1 MTRKPIAS
9 PRTRIAAGAVV
20 LVGAAAAYGLKAPPG
35 PSTYK
40 TLMLIGVLIGLSAVP
55 RFDKL
60 NFASLPAGGRALI
73 GVAMAVGIV
82 AGVGALILL
91 LGYGFKGA

>member
-1 MTRKPIAS
+1 
-9 PRTRIAAGAVV
+9 
-20 LVGAAAAYGLKAPPG
+20 
-35 PSTYK
+35 
-40 TLMLIGVLIGLSAVP
+40 MLIGVLIGLSAVP

-91 LGYGFKGA
+91 LGYGFKGAVIGMAASVGVAAVLYVISRQGVARN